1 MSTLTKIGTISG
13 KLTPDGSLNGKL
25 TSSGSIGGSLSQ
37 HDYNT
42 LRNKP
47 SLNGV
52 TIQGRK
58 NSNDYSLATVYYN
71 TTENWNES
79 GDVVSE
85 ENTIYVYTDYKETE
99 SGTIAGIK
107 VGDGKTTISNLPFN
121 DMFLEE
127 HISDSTVHIDQE
139 ERDSW
144 NEKVRAYVDGDTLIL
159 TTH

>member
-1 MSTLTKIGTISG
+1 MSTITKVGTISG
-13 KLTPDGSLNGKL
+13 NLTPDGSLSGKL
-25 TSSGSIGGSLSQ
+25 SSSGSIGGSLSQ

-47 SLNGV
+47 SLNGF
-52 TIQGRK
+52 TIQGNRY
-58 NSNDYSLATVYYN
+58 SNDYNLATVYYD
-71 TTENWNES
+71 TTENWHES

-85 ENTIYVYTDYKETE
+85 KNVIYVYTDYKETDD
-99 SGTIAGIK
+99 GTIVGIK
-107 VGDGKTTISNLPFN
+107 VGDGETTISNLPFN

-127 HISDSTVHIDQE
+127 HVSDSTVHIDQE

-144 NEKVRAYVDGDTLIL
+144 NEKVRAYVDGDTLVL